1 MPQNDLY
8 QKFINFDLSTKE
20 LLKHFPN
27 GTAKPYGELK
37 KFFLARDFEHRQ
49 YSGYLSKNFLDKFDI
64 SFIAKELG
72 QFSWLKDTMLQ
83 VDVSSVVSKDN
94 FDIMGQIVDSID
106 GGKSLN
112 KVQEQ
117 RIKASEESLQRKYIE
132 LQKETKYYELN
143 KKNFL
148 PDAKRR
154 IQDKIL
160 NIGCELLQNNFTID
174 EQTIDIYTK
183 VVIER
188 NGGREI

>member
-1 MPQNDLY
+1 
-8 QKFINFDLSTKE
+8 
-20 LLKHFPN
+20 
-27 GTAKPYGELK
+27 
-37 KFFLARDFEHRQ
+37 
-49 YSGYLSKNFLDKFDI
+49 
-64 SFIAKELG
+64 
-72 QFSWLKDTMLQ
+72 
-83 VDVSSVVSKDN
+83 
-94 FDIMGQIVDSID
+94 MGQIVDSID

-148 PDAKRR
+148 LDAKRR

-174 EQTIDIYTK
+174 KQTIDIYTK

-188 NGGREI
+188 NGGRKI